1 MPPKTTKKKR
11 KRKKK
16 ASPNGRAPA
25 APPYINPNL
34 AALVRPIEGLREDPG
49 NARLH
54 PQRNLDDIRR
64 SLFAFHQQTP
74 IVALK
79 DGTVIKGNGTLRVA
93 LALGWDRIACIEFDG
108 TAEDATAYGIADN
121 RTGQSS
127 EWDDEKLADLL
138 SSIDGD
144 VRINTGFD
152 ETEIGELLHGLGRL
166 GTPEGDGKT
175 GADDVP
181 DPPDKPIAKPG
192 DVWVMGD
199 HRIICGDAL
208 ERDTYSQL
216 LGDERPELLLTDPPY
231 GVAYQD
237 AAKNRLQGD
246 LTQAAF
252 PIAVACAVEVL
263 SDNVL
268 RHNGYHSQFEMV
280 LYAWK
285 GSGGGLDFWN
295 GDRKQSDVWNVSRD
309 GDRLHPTQK
318 PVEVCS
324 IPLRNSSKAG
334 DIVLEPFAGSG
345 STIIACEQLGRRCR
359 AIEIEPRWVDC
370 CVKRWEEYTGRTA
383 ERVAPGQ

>member
-199 HRIICGDAL
+199 HRIICGDA
-208 ERDTYSQL
+208 RTRQRT
-216 LGDERPELLLTDPPY
+216 G
-231 GVAYQD
+231 
-237 AAKNRLQGD
+237 
-246 LTQAAF
+246 
-252 PIAVACAVEVL
+252 
-263 SDNVL
+263 
-268 RHNGYHSQFEMV
+268 
-280 LYAWK
+280 
-285 GSGGGLDFWN
+285 
-295 GDRKQSDVWNVSRD
+295 
-309 GDRLHPTQK
+309 
-318 PVEVCS
+318 
-324 IPLRNSSKAG
+324 SKA
-334 DIVLEPFAGSG
+334 I
-345 STIIACEQLGRRCR
+345 
-359 AIEIEPRWVDC
+359 
-370 CVKRWEEYTGRTA
+370 
-383 ERVAPGQ
+383 

>member
-1 MPPKTTKKKR
+1 
-11 KRKKK
+11 
-16 ASPNGRAPA
+16 
-25 APPYINPNL
+25 
-34 AALVRPIEGLREDPG
+34 
-49 NARLH
+49 
-54 PQRNLDDIRR
+54 
-64 SLFAFHQQTP
+64 
-74 IVALK
+74 
-79 DGTVIKGNGTLRVA
+79 
-93 LALGWDRIACIEFDG
+93 
-108 TAEDATAYGIADN
+108 
-121 RTGQSS
+121 
-127 EWDDEKLADLL
+127 
-138 SSIDGD
+138 
-144 VRINTGFD
+144 
-152 ETEIGELLHGLGRL
+152 
-166 GTPEGDGKT
+166 
-175 GADDVP
+175 
-181 DPPDKPIAKPG
+181 
-192 DVWVMGD
+192 
-199 HRIICGDAL
+199 
-208 ERDTYSQL
+208 
-216 LGDERPELLLTDPPY
+216 
-231 GVAYQD
+231 
-237 AAKNRLQGD
+237 
-246 LTQAAF
+246 
-252 PIAVACAVEVL
+252 VL